1 MSGSQWDDLTLD
13 DLFAEMERRPG
24 DGVMHMLTADDVA
37 LADAPLAD
45 LVAEIGRRL
54 AALAAPKG
62 SAGQDGVDDLHLL
75 DAPRVADLLGVP
87 TARVYELAR
96 RGEIGCTRDG
106 KTVRFTRAH
115 VGAFISSRSV
125 AAKAG

>member
-1 MSGSQWDDLTLD
+1 MGTYDDLTLD
-13 DLFAEMERRPG
+13 DLLAEMERRTG
-24 DGVMHMLTADDVA
+24 DGVGGCLHMLTADDVA

-54 AALAAPKG
+54 AALAAPAA
-62 SAGQDGVDDLHLL
+62 SAGQDGVDDLRLL
-75 DAPRVADLLGVP
+75 DAPGVAALLRVP

-106 KTVRFTRAH
+106 KTVRFTRAQ
-115 VGAFISSRSV
+115 VGAFISSRSRSV
-125 AAKAG
+125 A